1 MINVDIG
8 KMNYDSRSFTSK
20 LTVGIK
26 ILSESGEEIP
36 GREVWKT
43 DYLNCCV
50 MWDMKPEYLG
60 RRFLFNKKEVMLIG
74 ARPGAKLEIVL
85 HSFHES
91 RDLTAAADV
100 VLRRILK
107 QESLQPA

>member
-74 ARPGAKLEIVL
+74 ARPGGNWR
-85 HSFHES
+85 SFC
-91 RDLTAAADV
+91 TAFMKAG
-100 VLRRILK
+100 I
-107 QESLQPA
+107 